1 MSIVSLLSFFVHL
14 VFSFRSLM
22 HYHTGVISG
31 LQTCFGGKELK
42 SLLLPVMGGDEEAN
56 YSENI
61 SCCVR

>member
-1 MSIVSLLSFFVHL
+1 
-14 VFSFRSLM
+14 M